1 MIEIFIFALIALP
14 IMFVLDFTWIGIIAN
29 SFYKEQLGVLY
40 STNIIWPAAI
50 AFYVIYAVAL
60 VYFAVLP
67 AVRAH
72 SWKLGAGRA
81 ALFALAA
88 YATYDLTGLA
98 TIPNWPV
105 LMTFVDMAWGIVL
118 SVVTTSLVYLIA
130 TKLLKK

>member
-50 AFYVIYAVAL
+50 